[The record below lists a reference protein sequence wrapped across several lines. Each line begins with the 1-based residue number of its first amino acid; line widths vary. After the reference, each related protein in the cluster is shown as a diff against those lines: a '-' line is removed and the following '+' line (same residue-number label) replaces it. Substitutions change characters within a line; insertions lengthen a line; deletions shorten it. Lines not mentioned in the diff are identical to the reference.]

1 METINFKGKEIAF
14 YTAGE
19 SEEPPLVLVH
29 GFCEDS
35 RIWEEWLELIPNRRF
50 ISIDLP
56 GFGNSEMVETLTIEF
71 MGEVI
76 KAVLDHLAIEKCI
89 LTGHSMGGYA
99 SLAFA
104 EKNAGRLAGLCLFHS
119 HPFAD
124 PEEKR
129 QGRLKAIDFIKK
141 NGHILFVRQL
151 IPTLFAYDFSKG
163 YQVEVNRLIHNATYY
178 SPEAIIAALLAMR
191 LRPDRTAVL
200 RDMPCPVLFFI
211 GKSDAAIPLEMSL
224 DQTHLPAVADI
235 RILPTTGHM
244 GMFEAPRGTAK
255 AMREFLKN
263 TAVLEHGRI

>member
-1 METINFKGKEIAF
+1 METIYFQGKEIAF

-19 SEEPPLVLVH
+19 GEEPPLVLIH

-35 RIWEEWLELIPNRRF
+35 RMWREWLELIPNRRF

-56 GFGNSEMVETLTIEF
+56 GFGNSEMVDNLTIEI

-76 KAVLDHLAIEKCI
+76 KAVLHHLGIEKCI
-89 LTGHSMGGYA
+89 LVGHSMGGYA

-104 EKNAGRLAGLCLFHS
+104 EKNKGYLAGLCLFHS

-124 PEEKR
+124 SEEKK

-141 NGHILFVRQL
+141 NGHILYVRQL

-163 YQVEVNRLIHNATYY
+163 YQMEVNRLIHNAAHY
-178 SPEAIIAALLAMR
+178 STNAIIAALLAMR

-200 RDMPCPVLFFI
+200 RDIPCPVLFYI
-211 GKSDAAIPLEMSL
+211 GKLDAAIPMEVSLE
-224 DQTHLPAVADI
+224 QTHLPAIADI
-235 RILPTTGHM
+235 RVLATSGHM
-244 GMFEAPRGTAK
+244 GMFEAPRSTAK

-263 TAVLEHGRI
+263 TAVWEHGKV

>member
-1 METINFKGKEIAF
+1 MGTINFQGNKIAF
-14 YTAGE
+14 SKAGQGV
-19 SEEPPLVLVH
+19 EPPLVLIH

-35 RIWEEWLELIPNRRF
+35 RIWEEWQHLIPKRRF

-56 GFGNSEMVETLTIEF
+56 GFGNSEMVDNLTTEF

-99 SLAFA
+99 CLAFA
-104 EKNAGRLAGLCLFHS
+104 EANAGRLAGLCLFHS

-124 PEEKR
+124 SEEKK

-163 YQVEVNRLIHNATYY
+163 YQIEVNRLIHNATYY
-178 SPEAIIAALLAMR
+178 SADAIIAALLAMR
-191 LRPDRTAVL
+191 LRSDRTAVL
-200 RDMPCPVLFFI
+200 RNITCPVLFFI
-211 GKSDAAIPLEMSL
+211 GKLDVAIPLEMSL
-224 DQTHLPAVADI
+224 EQTHLPAVADI
-235 RILPTTGHM
+235 RILNTAGHM
-244 GMFEAPRGTAK
+244 GMFEAPRSTSK
-255 AMREFLKN
+255 AMREFLNN